1 MQFYQKN
8 ITYKGIS
15 DKGLTLQL
23 IDSEDGK
30 WTIWKKDAKDKE
42 KDSEAFLGLKGYS
55 MGDTFGISY
64 AEKENSFIG
73 KEGNPITYTQRTIYS
88 VMPQIDES
96 AIRTP
101 QAQDKPSQVANI
113 APQGKQDET
122 FWDKKAYKQCLWNY
136 WLEDPKDTNK
146 TRVLEQADMDLVWQV
161 FKQIEED
168 AEKRFNS
175 WNQLGEKLKQEPFS
189 PRIDRGDH
197 ITTSTHTREE
207 LEDIAPDIQE
217 TADEM
222 ARESIDTS
230 NIPF

>member
-96 AIRTP
+96 ATRTP
-101 QAQDKPSQVANI
+101 KAQDKPSQVANF

-136 WLEDPKDTNK
+136 WLK
-146 TRVLEQADMDLVWQV
+146 TITSGHAPAPGWEDLVWDA
-161 FKQIEED
+161 FNDIEKD
-168 AEKRFNS
+168 AEERFSKPKGWDN
-175 WNQLGEKLKQEPFS
+175 LGKKLK
-189 PRIDRGDH
+189 
-197 ITTSTHTREE
+197 EE
-207 LEDIAPDIQE
+207 VEPDIQE

-222 ARESIDTS
+222 ASESVDTS
-230 NIPF
+230 DIPF

>member
-96 AIRTP
+96 ATRTP
-101 QAQDKPSQVANI
+101 KAQDKPSQVANI
-113 APQGKQDET
+113 TPQSTPSKQDET

-136 WLEDPKDTNK
+136 WLQGQEKLDISEYWGNWED
-146 TRVLEQADMDLVWQV
+146 EVWGV
-161 FKQIEED
+161 FNRIEKD
-168 AEKRFNS
+168 AEERFSKPKGWEN
-175 WNQLGEKLKQEPFS
+175 LGAKLKES
-189 PRIDRGDH
+189 V
-197 ITTSTHTREE
+197 
-207 LEDIAPDIQE
+207 APDIQE

-222 ARESIDTS
+222 ASESVDTS
-230 NIPF
+230 DIPF